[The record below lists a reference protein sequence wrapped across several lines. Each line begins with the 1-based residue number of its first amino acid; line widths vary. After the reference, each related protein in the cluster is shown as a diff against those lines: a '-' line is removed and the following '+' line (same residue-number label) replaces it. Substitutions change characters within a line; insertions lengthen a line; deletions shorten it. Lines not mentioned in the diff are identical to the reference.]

1 MPSNQALILNIVI
14 WGLTLILF
22 YRRRKPIDSAVF
34 LLSTFFI
41 FSVCSYLI
49 YNVPYGGFR
58 GERITLLPLLY
69 LYVMIM
75 LTMSPILRFNIQ
87 KIETFPDPPFKV
99 LDILVW
105 GFIICMIIKLPSDLM
120 RIQDG
125 ISTIM
130 LDQGRELYSDVMN
143 ESRINGG
150 AYIISSLPTIYTN
163 LTTEIIL
170 LIAFYNFY
178 KKRKKKLTTVVLIAL
193 AFTPFSSLA
202 NGQRGGAFDVIIIAI
217 GTYFL
222 FAPLLENKIRR
233 IAKITGIVFLVGV
246 LVPTVALTKSRF
258 GSSDNFVLNSVY
270 SYMGQQNLNFDIY
283 AFDNNGLRYGD
294 RVFPLFKK
302 MLGFEDVPDDF
313 WQRRK
318 KYPNLKINDEVFIG
332 YIGDFLLDFGPWIST
347 ILFIVFTSIFLSLT
361 KLRHRKCEFYQL
373 LVIQFVLTLGLQG
386 GLKLYPFADTFGLK
400 IFSFGLLY
408 IYLKLYKQNKLN
420 HRIVLPN
427 SKAIL

>member
-1 MPSNQALILNIVI
+1 
-14 WGLTLILF
+14 
-22 YRRRKPIDSAVF
+22 
-34 LLSTFFI
+34 
-41 FSVCSYLI
+41 
-49 YNVPYGGFR
+49 
-58 GERITLLPLLY
+58 
-69 LYVMIM
+69 
-75 LTMSPILRFNIQ
+75 MSPILRFNIQ

-143 ESRINGG
+143 ESQIKGG

-178 KKRKKKLTTVVLIAL
+178 KKRKKKLTTAVLIAL

-258 GSSDNFVLNSVY
+258 GSRDYSVLDSVY

-318 KYPNLKINDEVFIG
+318 KYPKLKINDEVFIG

-347 ILFIVFTSIFLSLT
+347 ILFVVFTSIFLSLT
-361 KLRHRKCEFYQL
+361 KLRHKKCEFYQL